1 MIIAIGNYIGRQKA
15 GSSPVV
21 TPSFEFT
28 IKTDNLSTGSTANNQ
43 FKLPLIS
50 SGAIDFI
57 VDWGDGTSDN
67 ITTYNQAEVTHTYPS
82 IGTYDVKIVGDIKGW
97 RFNNSGDRL
106 KLLNV
111 SKVDGLNI
119 STNLGF
125 YGCSNMTWTATDAP
139 IISTTNL
146 SSFFRFCTLFNGDI
160 GSWNISGV
168 NNIAQMFL
176 EARTFNKPIGNW
188 DVSNVINTSYLFYE
202 ARKFNQ
208 DISRWDVS
216 KVTTMETM
224 FYYSLQFNQDIS
236 SWNVSNVT
244 NMYSM
249 FQSASSFNQNIGSW
263 NTSNVTT
270 MGSMFQGA
278 SSFNQNIGSWNT
290 SKVTNMASMFS
301 YASSFN
307 QNIGNWNVSNVTS
320 FSSFMSGKTSAN
332 YSASNL
338 DAIYNGWSSRPVKP
352 NISISFGSIKYTS
365 AGQAG
370 KDILLGSPNTWT
382 IVDGGI

>member
-50 SGAIDFI
+50 SGAIDFV

-67 ITTYNQAEVTHTYPS
+67 ITTYNQAEVTHTYAS

-97 RFNNSGDRL
+97 RFSNSGDRL

-119 STNLGF
+119 DTNSGF
-125 YGCSNMTWTATDAP
+125 QGCSNMTWTATEAP
-139 IISTTNL
+139 IISSLSLTNY
-146 SSFFRFCTLFNGDI
+146 FRDCNVFNGNIGSWDVSNITSIDAMFLNCFQFNNNISNWNTSSLTNMAAMFRSATSFNQDI
-160 GSWNISGV
+160 GS
-168 NNIAQMFL
+168 
-176 EARTFNKPIGNW
+176 W
-188 DVSNVINTSYLFYE
+188 DVSNVTSMSNT
-202 ARKFNQ
+202 FN
-208 DISRWDVS
+208 
-216 KVTTMETM
+216 
-224 FYYSLQFNQDIS
+224 
-236 SWNVSNVT
+236 
-244 NMYSM
+244 
-249 FQSASSFNQNIGSW
+249 SA
-263 NTSNVTT
+263 T
-270 MGSMFQGA
+270 A
-278 SSFNQNIGSWNT
+278 FNQNIGSWNT
-290 SKVTNMASMFS
+290 SKVTNMGGMFA
-301 YASSFN
+301 YAYSFN

-320 FSSFMSGKTSAN
+320 FSSFMLGKTSAN
-332 YSASNL
+332 YSSSNL

>member
-50 SGAIDFI
+50 SGAIDFV

-67 ITTYNQAEVTHTYPS
+67 ITTYNQAEVTHTYAS
-82 IGTYDVKIVGDIKGW
+82 IGTYDVKIVGDIRGW
-97 RFNNSGDRL
+97 KFNNSGDRL

-119 STNLGF
+119 SVDSGF
-125 YGCSNMTWTATDAP
+125 NGCSNMTWTANEVP
-139 IISTTNL
+139 IISTTSL
-146 SSFFRFCTLFNGDI
+146 SNYFVSCTLFNGDVSGWDVSSVTNMSGMFYLAPNFNQDI
-160 GSWNISGV
+160 GS
-168 NNIAQMFL
+168 
-176 EARTFNKPIGNW
+176 W
-188 DVSNVINTSYLFYE
+188 DVSNVTSMRSMFQS
-202 ARKFNQ
+202 ATNFNQ
-208 DISRWDVS
+208 DISGWNVSKVTAMNVMFNGTTFNQPIGVWDVS
-216 KVTTMETM
+216 KVTNMSNM
-224 FYYSLQFNQDIS
+224 FGFSNFNQDIS
-236 SWNVSNVT
+236 SWDVSSVT
-244 NMYSM
+244 NMSGM
-249 FQSASSFNQNIGSW
+249 FQYVA
-263 NTSNVTT
+263 
-270 MGSMFQGA
+270 
-278 SSFNQNIGSWNT
+278 
-290 SKVTNMASMFS
+290 
-301 YASSFN
+301 SFN
-307 QNIGNWNVSNVTS
+307 QNIGNWNVSNVTN
-320 FSSFMSGKTSAN
+320 FTNFMIGKTSAN

-352 NISISFGSIKYTS
+352 NISITFGSIKYTS